1 MQTSKAFRAG
11 HRIYE
16 QSLTNAFKY
25 LELAIRKRGKQVF
38 RHVDWNSNYAVGIVK
53 GAGCSYFRGWMPAK
67 FDLRRYLEEYGKTSR
82 IDEHTT
88 GVFHLVTN
96 YPECFSI
103 QKLKALSLKV
113 VDKRLHPVVNMYGDI
128 IN

>member
-1 MQTSKAFRAG
+1 METSKAFRAG

-67 FDLRRYLEEYGKTSR
+67 FDLRRYLEEYGNTSR
-82 IDEHTT
+82 IDESTI
-88 GVFHLVTN
+88 GVNHLVTN
-96 YPECFSI
+96 YLECISS